1 MNKISTFCR
10 PGIPAEGFL
19 DPLDLTEPKAINLSI
34 VDWFNQ
40 LTGEDKSVVLKYLED
55 KKEQIR
61 REKEIEKAKEKLSRQ
76 QPADAG
82 AYALSV
88 NKNLSE
94 RGRHWLIF
102 AGLVLQHIEEYTVPQ
117 YGDFPNDSVAN
128 WTPAE
133 CMSSIK
139 RYVARFGRNS
149 RAGQDEL
156 DLFKIAHFAQI
167 IHMLMI
173 ESFQKETK

>member
-1 MNKISTFCR
+1 MDKKATFGR
-10 PGIPAEGFL
+10 PGIPAGNFL
-19 DPLDLTEPKAINLSI
+19 DPFDLTDPEAVNLSI
-34 VDWFNQ
+34 VEWFNG
-40 LTGEDKSVVLKYLED
+40 LADEDKSVVLKYLDD

-61 REKEIEKAKEKLSRQ
+61 REKEIAKAKEKASRQ

-82 AYALSV
+82 ACALSI
-88 NKNLSE
+88 NKELSE
-94 RGRHWLIF
+94 RGKHWLVF

-117 YGDFPNDSVAN
+117 YGDFPNDSVSN
-128 WTPAE
+128 WTPEE

-173 ESFQKETK
+173 ESFQKEAK

>member
-1 MNKISTFCR
+1 MDKKATFGR
-10 PGIPAEGFL
+10 PGIPPEGFL
-19 DPLDLTEPKAINLSI
+19 APLEFNDPEAVNLSI
-34 VDWFNQ
+34 VDWFNA
-40 LTGEDKSVVLKYLED
+40 LTGDDKSVVLKYLDD

-61 REKEIEKAKEKLSRQ
+61 KEKEIEKAKEKLSRQ
-76 QPADAG
+76 QPTDSG

-173 ESFQKETK
+173 ESFQKEIK